1 MSVKAS
7 NAALGDG
14 LEEALS
20 KGEKFKSRIGQLETE
35 METMRVIRPEFSFE
49 YFIIFP
55 QNFLAGNDERE
66 GNEVGV
72 DYRPTDETH

>member
-7 NAALGDG
+7 NAALSDG

-35 METMRVIRPEFSFE
+35 METMRVRP
-49 YFIIFP
+49 
-55 QNFLAGNDERE
+55 
-66 GNEVGV
+66 
-72 DYRPTDETH
+72 